1 MKKLKKLKKTVEL
14 IDEYTKEVKAEL
26 EKVKK
31 EYQKN
36 VLESNSKLISE
47 IAKGE
52 NLDEL
57 KLIEKYLK
65 KSKVKQVDTVVE
77 DSTESV
83 SELLNHISL
92 DGNDYYYEDK
102 PNGKVFDTKGSNV
115 GEYKCGQI
123 KLIAQ

>member
-1 MKKLKKLKKTVEL
+1 MIIPSKEL

-65 KSKVKQVDTVVE
+65 KSKVKQIDTVIE

-102 PNGKVFDTKGSNV
+102 PNGKVFDTKGLSV
-115 GEYKCGQI
+115 GEFKCGQI